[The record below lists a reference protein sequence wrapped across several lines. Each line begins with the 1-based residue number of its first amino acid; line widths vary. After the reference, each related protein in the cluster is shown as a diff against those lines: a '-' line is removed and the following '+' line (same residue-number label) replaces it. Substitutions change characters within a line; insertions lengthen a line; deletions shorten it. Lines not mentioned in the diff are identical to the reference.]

1 MRLALLATG
10 SALVGLAVALGG
22 CAETQLA
29 AEGAKRAAASR
40 PASGQRG
47 LYKIGEPYQQN
58 GIWYYPSE
66 DYTYDETGIASWYGP
81 DFHGKITAN
90 GEDYDMNDLT
100 AAHRTLPMPSFVRV
114 TNLDNGR
121 SLVVRV
127 NDRGPY
133 ARGRILDMSRRAA
146 QLLGFIDVGTARVR
160 VQIMAEE
167 SRQIAAAMQARG
179 ETITVA
185 GANGQPVT
193 IDTRPGEPPPVP
205 APRSVVASAPL
216 AAPGQVTV
224 AALAP
229 PPPPP
234 PPPMMALPMPNPT
247 GDVRLVPPRRT
258 QIYVQ
263 AGAFANR
270 DNAQRLS
277 ERLSGLGRAQ
287 ITTVAIGRQQL
298 FRVRVGPVVSVEEG
312 DRLLDQ
318 VVNAGHPEARI
329 VVD

>member
-1 MRLALLATG
+1 MAGPRSAAAAALTALAL
-10 SALVGLAVALGG
+10 ALLGG

-29 AEGAKRAAASR
+29 AEGAKRAAA
-40 PASGQRG
+40 PAAPHKGI
-47 LYKIGEPYQQN
+47 YKVGEPYFQN
-58 GIWYYPSE
+58 GIWYYPAA
-66 DYTYDETGIASWYGP
+66 DDTYDETGIASWYGP
-81 DFHGKITAN
+81 DFHGKVTAN
-90 GEDYDMNDLT
+90 GEDYDMNALT

-133 ARGRILDMSRRAA
+133 LRGRIIDLSRRAA

-160 VQIMAEE
+160 VQIMPEE
-167 SRQIAAAMQARG
+167 SRQIAAAMQAG
-179 ETITVA
+179 SETVTVA
-185 GANGQPVT
+185 GANGRPVT
-193 IDTRPGEPPPVP
+193 VETRPGEPPPVA
-205 APRSVVASAPL
+205 APRAVVASAPL
-216 AAPGQVTV
+216 AAPGQVVT
-224 AALAP
+224 APLTP

-234 PPPMMALPMPNPT
+234 PAPTMAYTIPNPT
-247 GDVRLVPPRRT
+247 GELAQGSPKRT

-263 AGAFANR
+263 AGAFTNR

-277 ERLSGLGRAQ
+277 ERLRSFGRAQ
-287 ITTVAIGRQQL
+287 ITLVAVGRQQF
-298 FRVRVGPVVSVEEG
+298 FRVRVGPVPNVEAG